1 MTGEENKAREE
12 TRGRY
17 VKPESVEEYRREAEA
32 RRKKAAE
39 EERAEAGK
47 RMSCWAGL
55 ILVGGGLVAMI
66 LQGLI
71 DTTIGVTVL
80 AIACAA
86 LGRGTK

>member
-1 MTGEENKAREE
+1 MISEEAR
-12 TRGRY
+12 GKY
-17 VKPESVEEYRREAEA
+17 LDMDSVEEYRREVEA
-32 RRKKAAE
+32 KRKKQMEA
-39 EERAEAGK
+39 ERAEAGK

-80 AIACAA
+80 AISCAA
-86 LGRGTK
+86 LGRGTKQ

>member
-1 MTGEENKAREE
+1 MMEGKFLDEKSIENN
-12 TRGRY
+12 
-17 VKPESVEEYRREAEA
+17 RREAEA
-32 RRKKAAE
+32 RRKKAME
-39 EERAEAGK
+39 EERADTGK

-55 ILVGGGLVAMI
+55 VLIGGGLVAMI

>member
-1 MTGEENKAREE
+1 MMEGKFLDEKSIENN
-12 TRGRY
+12 
-17 VKPESVEEYRREAEA
+17 RREAEA
-32 RRKKAAE
+32 KRKKAME
-39 EERAEAGK
+39 EERADAGK

-55 ILVGGGLVAMI
+55 VLIGGGLVAMI

-80 AIACAA
+80 AISCAA

>member
-1 MTGEENKAREE
+1 MISEEAR
-12 TRGRY
+12 GKY
-17 VKPESVEEYRREAEA
+17 LDQDSVEDYRREMEA
-32 RRKKAAE
+32 RRKKAMEA
-39 EERAEAGK
+39 ERADAGK

-80 AIACAA
+80 AISCAA
-86 LGRGTK
+86 LGRGTKQ

>member
-1 MTGEENKAREE
+1 MEGKFLDEKSIENN
-12 TRGRY
+12 
-17 VKPESVEEYRREAEA
+17 RREAEA
-32 RRKKAAE
+32 RRKKAME
-39 EERAEAGK
+39 EERADAGK
-47 RMSCWAGL
+47 RMSCWVGL
-55 ILVGGGLVAMI
+55 VLIGGGLVAMI

>member
-1 MTGEENKAREE
+1 MMEGKFLDEKSMENN
-12 TRGRY
+12 
-17 VKPESVEEYRREAEA
+17 RREAEA
-32 RRKKAAE
+32 RRKKAME
-39 EERAEAGK
+39 EERADAGK

-55 ILVGGGLVAMI
+55 VLIGGGLVAMI

>member
-1 MTGEENKAREE
+1 MMEGKYLDEKSIENN
-12 TRGRY
+12 
-17 VKPESVEEYRREAEA
+17 RREAEA

-55 ILVGGGLVAMI
+55 ILIGGGLVAMI

-71 DTTIGVTVL
+71 DTTIGVTAL
-80 AIACAA
+80 AIVCAA

>member
-1 MTGEENKAREE
+1 MISEEAR
-12 TRGRY
+12 GKY
-17 VKPESVEEYRREAEA
+17 LDPDSVEDYRREQEA
-32 RRKKAAE
+32 KRKKAMEAE
-39 EERAEAGK
+39 RVDAGK

-55 ILVGGGLVAMI
+55 VLIGGGLVAMI

-80 AIACAA
+80 AIICAA

>member
-1 MTGEENKAREE
+1 MMEGKFLDEKSIENN
-12 TRGRY
+12 
-17 VKPESVEEYRREAEA
+17 RREAEA
-32 RRKKAAE
+32 RRKKAME
-39 EERAEAGK
+39 EERADAGK

-55 ILVGGGLVAMI
+55 ILIGGGLVAMI

-80 AIACAA
+80 AISCAA

>member
-1 MTGEENKAREE
+1 MISEEAR
-12 TRGRY
+12 GKY
-17 VKPESVEEYRREAEA
+17 LDMDSVEDYRREVEA
-32 RRKKAAE
+32 KRKKAMEA
-39 EERAEAGK
+39 ERAIAGK

-55 ILVGGGLVAMI
+55 ILIGGGLVAMI

>member
-1 MTGEENKAREE
+1 MISEEAR
-12 TRGRY
+12 GKY
-17 VKPESVEEYRREAEA
+17 LDMDSVEEYRREVEA
-32 RRKKAAE
+32 KRKKAMEA
-39 EERAEAGK
+39 ERAEAGK

-55 ILVGGGLVAMI
+55 VLVGGGLVAMI

-71 DTTIGVTVL
+71 DTTIGVTAL